1 MGRKLPDRYR
11 GESIKVGLISIDY
24 FDAIRQAN
32 KLNYAAEQC
41 ENAERAANKAYA
53 EVCESW
59 SGEAADAFKVKIEE
73 WKKENKRVME
83 ECRDIAQL
91 IKMVAKQIK
100 EADEAAA
107 RTMQ

>member
-1 MGRKLPDRYR
+1 M
-11 GESIKVGLISIDY
+11 GLISIDY
-24 FDAIRQAN
+24 LDAIRQAN
-32 KLNYAAEQC
+32 KLNNAAEQC
-41 ENAERAANKAYA
+41 ENAERAASKVYA
-53 EVCESW
+53 EVCENW

-83 ECRDIAQL
+83 ECSDIAQL